1 MEKCL
6 TTSKA
11 KTHKQKIWEPKLG
24 LKLGF
29 LSFPQGY
36 IISFLIFARLQPPKK
51 LFVDQIGTKIIFSIL
66 MLSSVHSNLLV
77 LNGVLWSKS
86 KKNDEGRFVNKKSR
100 RVRRAQKVLKMVEE

>member
-1 MEKCL
+1 
-6 TTSKA
+6 
-11 KTHKQKIWEPKLG
+11 
-24 LKLGF
+24 
-29 LSFPQGY
+29 
-36 IISFLIFARLQPPKK
+36 
-51 LFVDQIGTKIIFSIL
+51 